1 MNPGLSSPKSGFFY
15 PLYYFNINAKKLKLF
30 KIYKKNR
37 NNISKE
43 DKYQYSIST
52 KNEITQCQTCGTVIG
67 AAKVWENI

>member
-1 MNPGLSSPKSGFFY
+1 MQKNLNF
-15 PLYYFNINAKKLKLF
+15 LKY
-30 KIYKKNR
+30 IKKNR